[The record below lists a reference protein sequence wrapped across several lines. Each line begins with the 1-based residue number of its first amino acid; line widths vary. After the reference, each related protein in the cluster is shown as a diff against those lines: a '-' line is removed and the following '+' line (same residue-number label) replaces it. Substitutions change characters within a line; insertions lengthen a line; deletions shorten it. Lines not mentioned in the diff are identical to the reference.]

1 MSVAHLILPALR
13 WRDDAGAYVLDGG
26 SLEEALAA
34 GVGGFI
40 LFGGTAEAAARLT
53 TGLRER
59 AGRPLLFGAD
69 LERGA
74 GQQFGGL
81 SEWPPPGAL
90 ATLGPGAVR
99 AAARAT
105 AREALQVGVNWV
117 FAPVADLDAEAANPI
132 VQTRAFGAD
141 PAMVARCVADWVE
154 AAQGEGALACVKHFP
169 GHGRTRQDSHR
180 EVPAVDAS
188 RGELEADLAPFRAG
202 VAAGVATVMTAHV
215 RYPAL
220 DASGRPA
227 TASAAILRLL
237 RQELGFHGLV
247 VTDAL
252 IMEAAAGA
260 GGPVEQVEAGVDLL
274 LYPRDLGAT
283 VAALEAALHDG
294 SLPEGRVVAALHR
307 YGSALARVEEAK
319 AAGRTASAGPAGHEA
334 AADAAD
340 RLLAAPMLRGEAPRL
355 RLPLELIV
363 VDDDVGGP
371 YPASPATHVAAALGP
386 RAGRGGSRVV
396 LAFCEPRGWKGRAG
410 FGEAARAALARHA
423 PAADLVVLFGH
434 PRLVAEL
441 PGGAPVLPGWH
452 RQRPMQEAAARRLA
466 ALAG

>member
-1 MSVAHLILPALR
+1 MSIGHLVLPALR
-13 WRDDAGAYVLDGG
+13 WRDDAGAYVMDGG
-26 SLEEALAA
+26 TLEQAFAL

-53 TGLRER
+53 AELRER
-59 AGRPLLFGAD
+59 AGRPLLVGAD

-74 GQQFGGL
+74 GQQFDGL
-81 SEWPPPGAL
+81 SEWPPPAAL
-90 ATLGPGAVR
+90 AALGLDGVR

-132 VQTRAFGAD
+132 VQSRSFGPD
-141 PAMVARCVADWVE
+141 PEAVARCVAGWVR
-154 AAQGEGALACVKHFP
+154 AAQDEGALACVKHFP

-180 EVPAVDAS
+180 EVPTVEAGRDL
-188 RGELEADLAPFRAG
+188 LEADLTPFRAG
-202 VAAGVATVMTAHV
+202 IAAGVAAVMTAHV
-215 RYPAL
+215 RYRAL
-220 DASGRPA
+220 DPAGLPA
-227 TASAAILRLL
+227 TVSAPILRLL

-260 GGPVEQVEAGVDLL
+260 GGPADQVRAGVDLL
-274 LYPRDLGAT
+274 LYPRDLAAT
-283 VAALEAALHDG
+283 VAALDEGLLDG
-294 SLPEGRVVAALHR
+294 SLPEGRAVAALHR
-307 YGSALARVEEAK
+307 YETALARLEESRVM
-319 AAGRTASAGPAGHEA
+319 GHESRVTPAHAEA
-334 AADAAD
+334 AAAAD
-340 RLLAAPMLRGEAPRL
+340 RLLAAPPLRGAAPRL
-355 RLPLELIV
+355 RLPLELVI

-371 YPASPATHVAAALGP
+371 YPASPSSHVAAALGS
-386 RAGRGGSRVV
+386 RAGAGGSRVV

-410 FGEAARAALARHA
+410 FGEATRAELARHA

-434 PRLVAEL
+434 PRLVAEI
-441 PGGAPVLPGWH
+441 PGTAPVLAGWH

-466 ALAG
+466 GLAG

>member
-1 MSVAHLILPALR
+1 VSIGHLVLPALR
-13 WRDDAGAYVLDGG
+13 WREDAAAYAMDGG
-26 SLEEALAA
+26 TLAQAFAL

-53 TGLRER
+53 AELRDR
-59 AGRPLLFGAD
+59 AGRPLLVGAD

-74 GQQFGGL
+74 GQQFAGL
-81 SEWPPPGAL
+81 SEWPPPAAL
-90 ATLGPGAVR
+90 AALGPDAVR

-132 VQTRAFGAD
+132 VQTRSFGAD
-141 PAMVARCVADWVE
+141 PDLVARCITEWVRT
-154 AAQGEGALACVKHFP
+154 AQDEGALACVKHFP

-180 EVPAVDAS
+180 EVPTVDVG
-188 RGELEADLAPFRAG
+188 RDLLEADLTPFRAG
-202 VAAGVATVMTAHV
+202 IAAGAAAVMTAHV

-220 DASGRPA
+220 DPAGLPA
-227 TASAAILRLL
+227 TVSGPILRLL

-260 GGPVEQVEAGVDLL
+260 GGPVDQVRAGIDLL

-283 VAALEAALHDG
+283 VAALDEGLLDG
-294 SLPEGRVVAALHR
+294 SLPEGRAVAALHR
-307 YGSALARVEEAK
+307 YETVLARLEESKVEDRRPEEP
-319 AAGRTASAGPAGHEA
+319 PAHAEA
-334 AADAAD
+334 AAAAD
-340 RLLAAPMLRGEAPRL
+340 RLLAAPLLRGEPPRL
-355 RLPLELIV
+355 RLPLELVV

-371 YPASPATHVAAALGP
+371 YAASPSSHVAEALGP
-386 RAGRGGSRVV
+386 RAGAGGSRVV

-410 FGEAARAALARHA
+410 FGDAARAALAHHA
-423 PAADLVVLFGH
+423 IAADLVVLLGH
-434 PRLVAEL
+434 PRLLAEV
-441 PGGAPVLPGWH
+441 PGTVPVLHAWH

-466 ALAG
+466 ELLG